1 MSTTPSST
9 LIREFTAH
17 KIQAAIET
25 SRSVASQN
33 HPFEESKAALV
44 IVERNLTELL
54 NRIQRPTSN
63 DQLLRSACRLGLNG
77 LEQMIPLIGFI
88 ERSTE
93 VTGPVEFFGP
103 FSKITRKLLNNN
115 AKLVLSS
122 TWVFNPHTVIYPDQ
136 VSGFIDFVFVG
147 FPVSE
152 SDNAFLTPLAA
163 HEVGHNL
170 WNLHK
175 LEDDFQPKV
184 GELIVNLLKTEDY
197 KNRFSLDFQMA
208 ANSHDLV
215 GQASWFPAAFW
226 ASKQLQESFCDF
238 LAMYL
243 FGPSYLYAF
252 SHFSCPGTAS
262 SDPKYPPVASRYE
275 QLIEAAGLENWSLNQ
290 SMASGL
296 FENFSRSA
304 GINASQHDNLLL
316 EIADKCRQQLAV
328 EIRSRARQVVNAAGL
343 LYNETETVKV
353 KTEFENGLPST
364 SAKSLSAILNA
375 GWDLFISNNLT
386 EEKNTKLG
394 FQKKDFLKLINELM
408 LKSFEIFEIETELKT
423 QSECSTQLPSIN

>member
-1 MSTTPSST
+1 
-9 LIREFTAH
+9 
-17 KIQAAIET
+17 
-25 SRSVASQN
+25 
-33 HPFEESKAALV
+33 
-44 IVERNLTELL
+44 
-54 NRIQRPTSN
+54 
-63 DQLLRSACRLGLNG
+63 
-77 LEQMIPLIGFI
+77 MIPLIGFI

-103 FSKITRKLLNNN
+103 FSRITRKLLNDD

-170 WNLHK
+170 WGLHK
-175 LEDDFQPKV
+175 LEDDFSPKV
-184 GELIVNLLKTEDY
+184 SELIVNLLKTDPY
-197 KNRFSLDFQMA
+197 KNRFSQDFQMA
-208 ANSHDLV
+208 TSTHDLV

-238 LAMYL
+238 LAIYL

-262 SDPKYPPVASRYE
+262 SDPKYPPVAVRYD
-275 QLIEAAGLENWSLNQ
+275 QLIETAKFENWSLNP

-296 FENFSRSA
+296 FENFPRSA
-304 GINASQHDNLLL
+304 GFNATRHDDLLL
-316 EIADKCRQQLAV
+316 EVADKCRQQLV
-328 EIRSRARQVVNAAGL
+328 IEIRNRAKQVVSTAGL
-343 LYNETETVKV
+343 LYSQNETAQVRQA
-353 KTEFENGLPST
+353 FQNGLPCT
-364 SAKSLSAILNA
+364 SAKSLSSILNA
-375 GWDLFISNNLT
+375 GWDLFIT
-386 EEKNTKLG
+386 NTLEPQTNTQLG
-394 FQKKDFLKLINELM
+394 FQKNAFLKLINELM
-408 LKSFEIFEIETELKT
+408 LKSFEIFEIETELT
-423 QSECSTQLPSIN
+423 EQSACSTQLPLIN